1 MSARESM
8 NMAAAR
14 IWSATASS
22 IFRTMPTSASIGRS
36 LEHPLSRSPKPHLKP
51 RGVRYADGVMDRAR
65 GRMIWV
71 REDHQTGSEQPVN
84 TLVDIPLDGLRPQ
97 RTLVAG
103 SDFYAAPRLSP
114 DNTRLAWLEWRHPNM
129 PWDGTELWV
138 GRCVADGTIAEKKKV
153 AGGDAE
159 FDLPARV
166 VTRRRSL
173 FRLRPQRVVEPLP
186 HSGRSAEC
194 ERRDRAGLPA
204 IGGVR
209 LGAMGFSPVALRLRI
224 RAAADLQLFA
234 RRLGVA
240 GGRRLEH
247 AGSDAH
253 RHRVHRDRLAPC
265 RCRPCLFCRCFAD
278 AFPGDRQIGA
288 ELRWCV
294 DPQTFQRGRCPG
306 FRRLPLDTAIDRVPY
321 REWIDGLWPLLPP
334 GQSRFHRPDG
344 RAAAVDRAQSRR
356 ADKRV
361 LVRARLERPILD
373 EPRLCRSQ
381 CQLRREHRLRARV
394 PRTAARP
401 MGHCRR
407 RRLRQRRQTPRRH
420 REGGRRA
427 HGDPRRQRRGLHD
440 LVRLDVPQCFQD
452 RRQLLRRQRPRGS
465 GEGYAQIRVRVI
477 STV

>member
-1 MSARESM
+1 
-8 NMAAAR
+8 MAEPR
-14 IWSATASS
+14 IAPFGSWASPITSDLIVASS
-22 IFRTMPTSASIGRS
+22 IGLGDILVDGSDVYWIESRPQEQGRSVLVRCSQAGDPTDVTPPMPTNGQGAFNVRTRVHEYGGGAYLVGNGIVYFSNDADQRLYRQEPGASPVAIT
-36 LEHPLSRSPKPHLKP
+36 EAPLKP

-84 TLVDIPLDGLRPQ
+84 TLVDIPLDRLRPQ

-138 GRCVADGTIAEKKKV
+138 GRCVADGAIAEKKKV
-153 AGGDAE
+153 SRRRRRV
-159 FDLPARV
+159 DLPAGV

-186 HSGRSAEC
+186 HSERSAEC

-209 LGAMGFSPVALRLRI
+209 FGAMGLSPVALRLRI

-253 RHRVHRDRLAPC
+253 RHRVH
-265 RCRPCLFCRCFAD
+265 
-278 AFPGDRQIGA
+278 
-288 ELRWCV
+288 
-294 DPQTFQRGRCPG
+294 
-306 FRRLPLDTAIDRVPY
+306 
-321 REWIDGLWPLLPP
+321 
-334 GQSRFHRPDG
+334 
-344 RAAAVDRAQSRR
+344 
-356 ADKRV
+356 
-361 LVRARLERPILD
+361 
-373 EPRLCRSQ
+373 
-381 CQLRREHRLRARV
+381 
-394 PRTAARP
+394 
-401 MGHCRR
+401 
-407 RRLRQRRQTPRRH
+407 
-420 REGGRRA
+420 
-427 HGDPRRQRRGLHD
+427 
-440 LVRLDVPQCFQD
+440 
-452 RRQLLRRQRPRGS
+452 
-465 GEGYAQIRVRVI
+465 
-477 STV
+477 